1 MSQADILVGYNSR
14 RFDTPHVRTELLLD
28 GYTPPPPVKQI
39 DLMQVVKR
47 QFRLEYNNLGSVTT
61 ALGVETKLETGGFD
75 LWKACIA
82 GDPEAWA
89 LMRKYNIQDRPL
101 LLEPDAHMA
110 EAFDLPPS
118 LSGHERP
125 SSASRRRGAFSRYGR
140 VTASRRRG

>member
-1 MSQADILVGYNSR
+1 MAGMQRLMGTRSTRSCR
-14 RFDTPHVRTELLLD
+14 RPTSSSATTAAASTPHVRTELLLD

-82 GDPEAWA
+82 GDPG
-89 LMRKYNIQDRPL
+89 
-101 LLEPDAHMA
+101 
-110 EAFDLPPS
+110 S
-118 LSGHERP
+118 L
-125 SSASRRRGAFSRYGR
+125 
-140 VTASRRRG
+140 